1 MQTTLHLP
9 IARVLV
15 IEDEPDLREAMV
27 SFLQL
32 ENMDAVGV
40 SGLKAAEAALANE
53 HFDVLVLDLGLPDGD
68 GLVWLSSQHGLSD
81 KGVIITTAR
90 GEATSR
96 ITGVRAGAD
105 VYLVKPIQLEELAA
119 LIRNVI
125 RRMRPAATNQWTLD
139 VTTWCLLSPE
149 GVSIK
154 LTNSE
159 RVLLLDLAQVPGQSV
174 SRDHLVRS
182 LGHNP
187 DYYDHR
193 RMEILIRRLRNKA
206 KDLLGYDLPLET
218 AHRQGYAFTSAIE
231 VKGVPLKEK

>member
-1 MQTTLHLP
+1 MQATMP
-9 IARVLV
+9 SSMARVLV
-15 IEDEPDLREAMV
+15 VEDEPDLRDAMV

-32 ENMDAVGV
+32 ENVEAVGV
-40 SGLKAAEAALANE
+40 GGLRAAEAALSSQS
-53 HFDVLVLDLGLPDGD
+53 FDVLVLDLGLPDGD
-68 GLVWLSSQHGLSD
+68 GLSWLASQPGLGG

-96 ITGVRAGAD
+96 ITGARAGAD

-119 LIRNVI
+119 LIRNVM
-125 RRMRPAATNQWTLD
+125 RRLRPAAVSKWILD
-139 VTTWCLLSPE
+139 VTTWCLVSPE

-174 SRDHLVRS
+174 SRDDLVHS

-193 RMEILIRRLRNKA
+193 RMEILVRRLRNKA

-218 AHRQGYAFTSAIE
+218 AHRQGYAFTSTIE
-231 VKGVPLKEK
+231 IKGAHFKG